1 MSGSPDDDRIEELR
15 QQKKEQLKQ
24 QKQQQGG
31 GDAGAAQQAQRE
43 QAEQQKQALLKQ
55 HLTDGA
61 RKRLNTIK
69 MSKPEFAEKAE
80 QQILALA
87 QSGRLQDQIDE
98 EQMKDLLR
106 ELKPDSQS
114 FNINRR

>member
-1 MSGSPDDDRIEELR
+1 MSGNPDDERLEELR
-15 QQKKEQLKQ
+15 QRKKEQLKQ
-24 QKQQQGG
+24 RQQQGG
-31 GDAGAAQQAQRE
+31 EGQREAQQQAQQ

-55 HLTDGA
+55 NLTDGA

-69 MSKPEFAEKAE
+69 MSKPEFAEKVE
-80 QQILALA
+80 QQVVALA
-87 QSGRLQDQIDE
+87 QSGRLKERIDE
-98 EQMKDLLR
+98 DQMKELLR

>member
-1 MSGSPDDDRIEELR
+1 MSGSPDDDRLEELR

-24 QKQQQGG
+24 QQQQGG

-61 RKRLNTIK
+61 RKRLNTVK

>member
-1 MSGSPDDDRIEELR
+1 MSGSPDDDRLDELR
-15 QQKKEQLKQ
+15 EKKKEQLKQ
-24 QKQQQGG
+24 RKQQGG
-31 GDAGAAQQAQRE
+31 GDPEAAQQAQRE
-43 QAEQQKQALLKQ
+43 QAEQQKQALLRQ

-87 QSGRLQDQIDE
+87 QSGRLQEQIDE
-98 EQMKDLLR
+98 EQMKELLR

-114 FNINRR
+114 FNVRRR

>member
-1 MSGSPDDDRIEELR
+1 MSGSPDDDRLDELR
-15 QQKKEQLKQ
+15 AKKKEQLKQ
-24 QKQQQGG
+24 RKQQGG
-31 GDAGAAQQAQRE
+31 GDPEAAQQAQRE
-43 QAEQQKQALLKQ
+43 QAEQQKQALLRQ

-87 QSGRLQDQIDE
+87 QSGRLQEQIDE
-98 EQMKDLLR
+98 EQMKELLR

-114 FNINRR
+114 FNVRRR

>member
-1 MSGSPDDDRIEELR
+1 MSESPDDDRLEALR
-15 QQKKEQLKQ
+15 QKKKEQLKQ
-24 QKQQQGG
+24 RKQQGG
-31 GDAGAAQQAQRE
+31 GGEREAAQQAQSE
-43 QAEQQKQALLKQ
+43 QAEQQKQALLRQ

-69 MSKPEFAEKAE
+69 MSKPEFAEQAE

-98 EQMKDLLR
+98 EQMKELLR
-106 ELKPDSQS
+106 ELKPDDQS
-114 FNINRR
+114 YNVRRR

>member
-1 MSGSPDDDRIEELR
+1 MSGNPDDERIEELR
-15 QQKKEQLKQ
+15 QQKMEELKQ
-24 QKQQQGG
+24 QKQGG
-31 GDAGAAQQAQRE
+31 GDAEAAQQAQRQ

-61 RKRLNTIK
+61 RKRLNTVK
-69 MSKPEFAEKAE
+69 MSKPEFAEQAE

-106 ELKPDSQS
+106 ELKPDDQS
-114 FNINRR
+114 FNVRRR

>member
-1 MSGSPDDDRIEELR
+1 MSGSPDDDRLEELR

-43 QAEQQKQALLKQ
+43 QAEQQKQAMLRQ